1 MVSMKEI
8 ARRCGV
14 SVATVSKALNGQPDI
29 GEETRERICRLADE
43 LGYMTNSAARA
54 LKTNRTYNIGILF
67 VDEQN
72 SGLAHEYFSAVLDSL
87 KVEAEAHG
95 YDVTFIN
102 KNIGRRQTTYLQH
115 CLYRGVDGVI
125 IASVDFND
133 PQVQELISSDLPV
146 VTIDHIFNNRLA
158 VVSDNVNGVS
168 ELVHYAY
175 SMGHRRIAYIHG
187 EHTAVTENRL
197 TGFYRACD
205 SLGLDVPQEYIR
217 ESRYHDAD
225 GCARVTREL
234 MKLPERPTCILF
246 PDDYSYI
253 GGMNAINE
261 MGLHIPNDM
270 SAIGYDGISLADI
283 VSPKLTTY
291 CQNTA
296 ELGRAAA
303 KGLVDLIERPKTT
316 LVDREIINGH
326 IRVRGSVR
334 RLDENGDSCECSNL

>member
-8 ARRCGV
+8 ALRCGV
-14 SVATVSKALNGQPDI
+14 SIATVSKALNGQPDI
-29 GEETRERICRLADE
+29 GPETRARICRMADE

-72 SGLAHEYFSAVLDSL
+72 SGLSHEYFSAVLDSL
-87 KVEAEAHG
+87 KVEAELQG

-102 KNIGRRQTTYLQH
+102 KNIGRRQSTYLQH

-125 IASVDFND
+125 IACVNFND
-133 PQVQELISSDLPV
+133 PQVQELIASELPV

-158 VVSDNVNGVS
+158 VISDNVNGMN
-168 ELVHYAY
+168 ELVRYAY

-187 EHTAVTENRL
+187 ERTAVTENRL

-205 SLGLDVPQEYIR
+205 ELGLDIPEDYIR

-234 MKLPERPTCILF
+234 LSLPQRPTCILF

-261 MGLHIPNDM
+261 LGLRIPEDV
-270 SAIGYDGISLADI
+270 SALGYDGINLAEI

-303 KGLVDLIERPKTT
+303 KGMIELIERPKTT
-316 LVDREIINGH
+316 LLDRVIVNGH
-326 IRVRGSVR
+326 MRIRASVADIR
-334 RLDENGDSCECSNL
+334 

>member
-8 ARRCGV
+8 ALRCGV
-14 SVATVSKALNGQPDI
+14 SIATVSKALNGQPDI
-29 GEETRERICRLADE
+29 GPETRARICRMADE

-72 SGLAHEYFSAVLDSL
+72 SGLSHEYFSAVLDSL
-87 KVEAEAHG
+87 KVEAELQG

-102 KNIGRRQTTYLQH
+102 KNIGRRQSTYLQH

-125 IASVDFND
+125 IACVNFND
-133 PQVQELISSDLPV
+133 PQVQELIASELPV

-158 VVSDNVNGVS
+158 VISDNVNGMN
-168 ELVHYAY
+168 ELVRYAY

-187 EHTAVTENRL
+187 ERTAVTENRL

-205 SLGLDVPQEYIR
+205 ELGLDIPEEYIR

-234 MKLPERPTCILF
+234 LSLPQRPTCILF

-261 MGLHIPNDM
+261 LGLRIPEDV
-270 SAIGYDGISLADI
+270 SALGYDGINLAEI

-303 KGLVDLIERPKTT
+303 KGMIELIERPKTT
-316 LVDREIINGH
+316 LLDRVIVNGH
-326 IRVRGSVR
+326 MRIRASVADIR
-334 RLDENGDSCECSNL
+334 